1 MRVAAL
7 RVLQIGA
14 IAIVLVAS
22 TQTMFDLDRFLVPKE
37 LVLHLIA
44 FFAAL
49 LAFGAIRRM
58 AFTRVDW
65 LLIIYLLLSAV
76 SVMMA
81 TNRWL
86 GFRALAVSASG
97 VLIFWTARALRDSGF
112 ELPLL
117 NAMAIA
123 VVIAAA
129 TALAQAYGLR
139 LSIFAT
145 TRVPGGT
152 LGNRNFVAHVAAL
165 GLPLLFF
172 AALRSRYFIWCAGV
186 AVVSASLVLT
196 RSRGAWLAA
205 AVMLLVFVL
214 ASRAWMHLLG
224 VLAFAA
230 AGVSAALV
238 IPNALRW
245 RSDNPYL
252 ESVRGVVSYDEGSG
266 RGRLVQYRQSLW
278 MAAAHPLF
286 GVGPGN
292 WPVVYPAYAARNDP
306 SLNPSEPGMTFN
318 PWPSSDWM
326 AFVSERGLVTTV
338 ILLLAFVG
346 IAFASPNAAV
356 LAIIVATIVA
366 GLFDAVLLL
375 AVPALIVW
383 ASLGALTQP
392 SSAVRGP
399 RIVTLVIVILMSAIG
414 VVRSAAQLVAM
425 EMYPTRVA
433 TAATIDPG
441 NYRIQLRLAS
451 RCAHAKAA
459 QALFPN
465 AEESRRVLRR
475 CRP

>member
-205 AVMLLVFVL
+205 
-214 ASRAWMHLLG
+214 
-224 VLAFAA
+224 
-230 AGVSAALV
+230 
-238 IPNALRW
+238 
-245 RSDNPYL
+245 DNPYL
-252 ESVRGVVSYDEGSG
+252 KSVRGVVSYDEGSG

-465 AEESRRVLRR
+465 AEESRRALRR

>member
-1 MRVAAL
+1 
-7 RVLQIGA
+7 
-14 IAIVLVAS
+14 
-22 TQTMFDLDRFLVPKE
+22 
-37 LVLHLIA
+37 
-44 FFAAL
+44 
-49 LAFGAIRRM
+49 
-58 AFTRVDW
+58 
-65 LLIIYLLLSAV
+65 
-76 SVMMA
+76 
-81 TNRWL
+81 
-86 GFRALAVSASG
+86 
-97 VLIFWTARALRDSGF
+97 
-112 ELPLL
+112 
-117 NAMAIA
+117 
-123 VVIAAA
+123 
-129 TALAQAYGLR
+129 
-139 LSIFAT
+139 
-145 TRVPGGT
+145 
-152 LGNRNFVAHVAAL
+152 
-165 GLPLLFF
+165 
-172 AALRSRYFIWCAGV
+172 
-186 AVVSASLVLT
+186 
-196 RSRGAWLAA
+196 
-205 AVMLLVFVL
+205 
-214 ASRAWMHLLG
+214 
-224 VLAFAA
+224 
-230 AGVSAALV
+230 
-238 IPNALRW
+238 
-245 RSDNPYL
+245 
-252 ESVRGVVSYDEGSG
+252 
-266 RGRLVQYRQSLW
+266 